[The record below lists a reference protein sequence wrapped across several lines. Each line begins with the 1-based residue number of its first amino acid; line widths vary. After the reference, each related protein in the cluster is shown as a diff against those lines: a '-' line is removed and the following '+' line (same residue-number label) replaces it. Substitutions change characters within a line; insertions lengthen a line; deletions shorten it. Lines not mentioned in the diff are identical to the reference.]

1 MNTDK
6 SNRVYFLGIGGIGMS
21 ALARYF
27 KHKGCEVFGYDK
39 TRTSLTDQLA
49 KEGIEIIYE
58 DDVSIVIE
66 DINPQAPT
74 HLLIIPKKVIPK
86 LSDAS
91 NEDQEIL
98 GHLMLVAGK
107 IADQLG
113 LDETFRLV
121 VNNGAKAGQSV
132 FHLHLHLISGRSFN
146 WPPG

>member
-1 MNTDK
+1 M
-6 SNRVYFLGIGGIGMS
+6 
-21 ALARYF
+21 
-27 KHKGCEVFGYDK
+27 
-39 TRTSLTDQLA
+39 SLTLFEKIIN
-49 KEGIEIIYE
+49 KEIPAEIIYE

-66 DINPQAPT
+66 DINPQAPP

-132 FHLHLHLISGRSFN
+132 FHLHLHLISGRPLN

>member
-1 MNTDK
+1 
-6 SNRVYFLGIGGIGMS
+6 MS
-21 ALARYF
+21 STLFERIIN
-27 KHKGCEVFGYDK
+27 
-39 TRTSLTDQLA
+39 
-49 KEGIEIIYE
+49 KEIPSEILYE
-58 DDVSIVIE
+58 DDVAFVIK

-86 LSDAS
+86 LSDS
-91 NEDQEIL
+91 TIEDQEIL

-107 IADQLG
+107 VAKKLG

-132 FHLHLHLISGRSFN
+132 FHLHIHLLSGRSLN

>member
-1 MNTDK
+1 MSKTLFEKIIDK
-6 SNRVYFLGIGGIGMS
+6 EIP
-21 ALARYF
+21 A
-27 KHKGCEVFGYDK
+27 
-39 TRTSLTDQLA
+39 
-49 KEGIEIIYE
+49 EIIYE
-58 DDVSIVIE
+58 DDISIVIE

-91 NEDQEIL
+91 TEDQDIL

-107 IADQLG
+107 IAKQLE

-121 VNNGAKAGQSV
+121 INNGAKAGQSV
-132 FHLHLHLISGRSFN
+132 FHLHLHLLSGRSLS

>member
-1 MNTDK
+1 MIK
-6 SNRVYFLGIGGIGMS
+6 
-21 ALARYF
+21 
-27 KHKGCEVFGYDK
+27 
-39 TRTSLTDQLA
+39 
-49 KEGIEIIYE
+49 
-58 DDVSIVIE
+58 

-86 LSDAS
+86 LSDS
-91 NEDQEIL
+91 TQEDQEIL

-107 IADQLG
+107 VAEDLG

-132 FHLHLHLISGRSFN
+132 FHLHIHLLSGRSLN